1 MKSPEKHTK
10 PVNSRQQPSPRRG
23 EGTTDPAHISPEDER
38 DLRDATRAREE
49 ARRKGVYP
57 WEWVKQEIEG

>member
-1 MKSPEKHTK
+1 MKSSEKHAK
-10 PVNSRQQPSPRRG
+10 PLNPQPESAPPTEAGTRESTQQ
-23 EGTTDPAHISPEDER
+23 SPEDER
-38 DLRDATRAREE
+38 DLRDALRAREE